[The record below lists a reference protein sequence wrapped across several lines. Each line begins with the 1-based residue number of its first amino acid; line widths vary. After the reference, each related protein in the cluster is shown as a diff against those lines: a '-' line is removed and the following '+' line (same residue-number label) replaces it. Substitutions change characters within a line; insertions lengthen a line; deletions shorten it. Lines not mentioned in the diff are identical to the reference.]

1 MRSCAKW
8 QQQMGNLSFLRDF
21 GTLKEWPNIVLIQSV
36 FIRVFWSNQI
46 TVRWGLCL
54 GTRRVVES
62 RWFEG
67 WSVSICCS
75 MPCGALHTAYLD
87 RSRSVPGGMSVLLVP
102 RLRLCVP
109 RDYPSHTTR
118 RRPVRYIWLHMATC
132 VMGPKAGDA
141 DFQQRGGNGWKKW
154 SHVGRSLL
162 LGGGEGSWALKGKD
176 LLAPSGALV
185 VIMG

>member
-1 MRSCAKW
+1 
-8 QQQMGNLSFLRDF
+8 MGNLSFLRVF

-75 MPCGALHTAYLD
+75 MPCCALVAYLD
-87 RSRSVPGGMSVLLVP
+87 ISRSVPGGMSVLLVP

-132 VMGPKAGDA
+132 IMGLKADVGILRGADDA
-141 DFQQRGGNGWKKW
+141 DFQQTDDNG
-154 SHVGRSLL
+154 
-162 LGGGEGSWALKGKD
+162 
-176 LLAPSGALV
+176 
-185 VIMG
+185 